1 MKHVTD
7 EIIHNYQAD
16 LWKSAVE
23 RHGTAFK
30 VPRDEQQRISELVRG
45 LYVIQA
51 WQARGSQGNP
61 VRFMGEYSLSRNVI
75 EILIP
80 SFLGKQKLVEAEEAK
95 PVKRADKWKALEEWA
110 KKNTYHEVTT
120 EQLVEISGF
129 SYQTVL
135 NYVKTSPYFR
145 KIQRGQWEVRDPKE
159 DRAREKLNG

>member
-1 MKHVTD
+1 MKHITD
-7 EIIHNYQAD
+7 ATVDEYQWN

-23 RHGTAFK
+23 RYGTTYK

-61 VRFMGEYSLSRNVI
+61 VRFMTEYSLSRGVI
-75 EILIP
+75 ETLVP
-80 SFLGKQKLVEAEEAK
+80 AFLGKQKLVEAEEAK

>member
-7 EIIHNYQAD
+7 DIISDYQAN

-23 RHGTAFK
+23 RHGTTFR
-30 VPRDEQQRISELVRG
+30 VPSDEQQRIGELVRG

-61 VRFMGEYSLSRNVI
+61 VRFMTEYSISLNVI
-75 EILIP
+75 GILIP
-80 SFLGKQKLVEAEEAK
+80 AFLGKHKLVEAEEAR

-159 DRAREKLNG
+159 DRAREKN

>member
-1 MKHVTD
+1 MKQITD
-7 EIIHNYQAD
+7 EVVHNYQAE

-23 RHGTAFK
+23 RHGSKFRI
-30 VPRDEQQRISELVRG
+30 PLDEKHRLSELVRG

-61 VRFMGEYSLSRNVI
+61 VRFMTEYSVQRPVI
-75 EILIP
+75 ETLVP
-80 SFLGKQKLVEAEEAK
+80 AFLGKQKLVEAEEAK

-110 KKNTYHEVTT
+110 KKHTYHEVTT
-120 EQLVEISGF
+120 EKLVEISGF
-129 SYQTVL
+129 SHQTVL

-159 DRAREKLNG
+159 DRAREKN

>member
-1 MKHVTD
+1 MKHITD
-7 EIIHNYQAD
+7 ELVENYHKD
-16 LWKSAVE
+16 LWRSAIE
-23 RHGTAFK
+23 RHGTAMR
-30 VPRDEQQRISELVRG
+30 VPQDEVSRISELVRG

-61 VRFMGEYSLSRNVI
+61 VRFMMDYSISRGAV
-75 EILIP
+75 ESLITG
-80 SFLGKQKLVEAEEAK
+80 FVGKEKLVEAVEAK

-159 DRAREKLNG
+159 DRAREKN